1 MGRCI
6 VRSHLPVGLRCRP
19 ATYSVFQPFH
29 LWQSVPRFFFM
40 ALPIFFQKAASLTR
54 VSLLRIFF
62 MANHLQGFDT
72 APCRKSHIN
81 RIGQLAGFCQIE
93 KKKDGVK
100 QQKGVKFGFWLLS
113 VLRGREVKSGRARG
127 IILKGRNE
135 KGEWQ
140 QVAIH
145 LWFGIQNLF
154 QMQAPLPP
162 ASGMDNGPG
171 ILKCNPY
178 SAVNI
183 MACIFSF

>member
-62 MANHLQGFDT
+62 MPNHLQCFDT

-93 KKKDGVK
+93 KKKNGVDK
-100 QQKGVKFGFWLLS
+100 VNKAAKGVKFVFWLLS
-113 VLRGREVKSGRARG
+113 VLRGREVNYGPVRG
-127 IILKGRNE
+127 TILKGLND

-145 LWFGIQNLF
+145 LCKYLKFNSRCKLYCHL
-154 QMQAPLPP
+154 PLEWIT
-162 ASGMDNGPG
+162 DRE
-171 ILKCNPY
+171 Y
-178 SAVNI
+178 
-183 MACIFSF
+183 